1 MCRPSGYTEPPGGYT
16 IASTQQ
22 TLSRSTAFSVA
33 KAAAELLAADAAAMA
48 SMTVAAVAGA
58 GAVEWRK

>member
-1 MCRPSGYTEPPGGYT
+1 MQAKWIYRAARWLHYHLHPTDPLLQHR
-16 IASTQQ
+16 I
-22 TLSRSTAFSVA
+22 SVA